1 MNWGVKLQVRSHP
14 CRIRRYPGQIPH
26 RHTAPCLTL
35 SIQHPVWLGLVRSS
49 FAGRPDVFRVP
60 SPMQQRWRGIRR
72 KNGVITDEFRHPIRQ
87 RIRACCV
94 ASAPAAVR
102 LRRRGRS
109 PVDFRGRDRRAGP
122 REPRMP
128 LESRG
133 GIGSVPFRCRCWWPW
148 RTADHAL

>member
-1 MNWGVKLQVRSHP
+1 LQVRSHP

-102 LRRRGRS
+102 QVAGRFSWPRQTRRPPRATDALGE
-109 PVDFRGRDRRAGP
+109 PWRDRIR
-122 REPRMP
+122 
-128 LESRG
+128 
-133 GIGSVPFRCRCWWPW
+133 SVPVPVLMALTYGGSCTVGSCRP
-148 RTADHAL
+148 APSGD